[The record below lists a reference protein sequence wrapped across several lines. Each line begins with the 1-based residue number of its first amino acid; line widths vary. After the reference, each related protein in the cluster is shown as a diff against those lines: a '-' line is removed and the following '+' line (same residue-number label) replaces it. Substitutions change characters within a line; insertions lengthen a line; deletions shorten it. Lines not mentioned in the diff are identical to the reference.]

1 MFTTDYIIEKCEE
14 GSSYWE
20 KVPAI
25 ASNNKCVVKDLEKG
39 KKYKYRVRAQN
50 LYGTSDPAQTDKA
63 TEAKNPYGM
72 CEIKYYFMP
81 RI

>member
-1 MFTTDYIIEKCEE
+1 M
-14 GSSYWE
+14 
-20 KVPAI
+20 
-25 ASNNKCVVKDLEKG
+25 KDLEKG